1 MRTLA
6 ADLHIHSCLSPCAD
20 MLMTPNN
27 IVNMARLKGL
37 EAIAVC
43 DHNSARNLPACKK
56 VADAAGLLLIPGI
69 EAETREEVH
78 VLCYLPT
85 LEAACALGE
94 LIYAHLPARANLPDF
109 FGEQAVMD
117 ENDDIVAYEER
128 LLIQS
133 TDLSIGALSALCRDL
148 GGVPV
153 PAHINRTSNSVLYNL
168 GFIPEDVAFTSV
180 EVCRTLPMPPGMDLG
195 RYHVLASSDA
205 HDLSAILERESF
217 LSLGEAT
224 VEAMLAYLAQRK

>member
-1 MRTLA
+1 MQ
-6 ADLHIHSCLSPCAD
+6 
-20 MLMTPNN
+20 MTPNN
-27 IVNMARLKGL
+27 IVNMARIKGL

-43 DHNSARNLPACKK
+43 DHNSARNLPALKK
-56 VADAAGLLLIPGI
+56 AADAAGLLLIPGI

-85 LEAACALGE
+85 LEAARALGE
-94 LIYAHLPARANLPDF
+94 ALYARLPARPNLPDF

-117 ENDDIVAYEER
+117 ENDEIIACEER

-133 TDLSIGALSALCRDL
+133 TDLSIGALAALCRSF

-153 PAHINRTSNSVLYNL
+153 PAHINRTSNSVLCNL
-168 GFIPEDVAFTSV
+168 GFIPEDAAFTSV
-180 EVCRTLPMPPGMDLG
+180 EVCHALPMPPGMDLG

-205 HDLSAILERESF
+205 HELSAILERESF
-217 LSLGEAT
+217 LPVAEAT
-224 VEAMLAYLAQRK
+224 VEAVLSYLALRK